1 MTDNISE
8 SLCKNTQRKQEP
20 CKSLFL
26 ENLNNALGKSQVVHH
41 LSPNN
46 TAACPTLSS
55 VMEMNGTA
63 LSNSPDAQKTL
74 FIKAEML
81 RSDMDALCDR
91 LAGHDN
97 CVSLLKRKNM
107 QDFIHGVIE
116 KCNRKTYTQIKQMPD
131 MARGRFNLDSME
143 QVENVVQALQ
153 EIGKEFGLHVK
164 EVVPPR
170 GQFVDVETKLPIP
183 GMFSYPRYHVVLE
196 NDDGFQF
203 EWQVGTKSATD
214 ILETNGIPILAGLQL
229 PHGIN
234 NNLHDIGYDV
244 FRSILTEA
252 KSNREHAE
260 VVSQVGLQ
268 EYVSQVDYTLAKAG
282 LLGAKYTEL
291 HEDLKKL
298 QHNAGQILEK
308 IMRFK
313 GPNFILKLFH

>member
-1 MTDNISE
+1 
-8 SLCKNTQRKQEP
+8 
-20 CKSLFL
+20 
-26 ENLNNALGKSQVVHH
+26 
-41 LSPNN
+41 
-46 TAACPTLSS
+46 
-55 VMEMNGTA
+55 
-63 LSNSPDAQKTL
+63 
-74 FIKAEML
+74 
-81 RSDMDALCDR
+81 
-91 LAGHDN
+91 
-97 CVSLLKRKNM
+97 
-107 QDFIHGVIE
+107 
-116 KCNRKTYTQIKQMPD
+116 
-131 MARGRFNLDSME
+131 
-143 QVENVVQALQ
+143 
-153 EIGKEFGLHVK
+153 
-164 EVVPPR
+164 
-170 GQFVDVETKLPIP
+170 
-183 GMFSYPRYHVVLE
+183 VLE